1 MLLPCSRALA
11 VFAPEGI
18 ALGGAFPARMQW
30 DEHGGTFVLRLTEL
44 EVSPVAETPA
54 ASGIWLEV
62 ALPLPESLLSA
73 MREFAGAHRLPL
85 TLPSPP
91 PAELAETP
99 MLAAAHVPGPNR
111 FIYCEEP
118 ALRARALGP
127 QALEIAV
134 TGVFKA
140 RRLPCQ
146 EPDVIIH
153 LTAASMSRLL
163 AALMAWARKGQ

>member
-11 VFAPEGI
+11 IFTPEGI
-18 ALGGAFPARMQW
+18 ALGGAFPAQMQW
-30 DEHGGTFVLRLTEL
+30 DEHGGTFVLRVGGL
-44 EVSPVAETPA
+44 EVSPVAEPPA

-85 TLPSPP
+85 TPRSPP
-91 PAELAETP
+91 PPELTETP

-118 ALRARALGP
+118 QLRARALDP
-127 QALEIAV
+127 QTLEIAV

-146 EPDVIIH
+146 EPDVVVH
-153 LTAASMSRLL
+153 LASAAMARLL
-163 AALMAWARKGQ
+163 SYVLALTG